1 VFRHQADRAL
11 VPASTQKVVVGQVA
25 LDRLGADHR
34 FRTRVLGPA
43 PVDGVV
49 TGDVALVGGGDPLLT
64 TATYAFV
71 RRTAEQPLTFLD
83 ALADALVAG
92 GVRRVTGRIVADD
105 TRYDALRTVPSWP
118 ERYQRENQVGPLG
131 ALTVDDGFRLDLPA
145 EGSDDAPVRR
155 RVDDPALHAAEQL
168 NALLFARGVA
178 VDGGVAVGPAPPG
191 AGELAAIDSAPLGD
205 VVRQMLEESD
215 NGTAELLTKELG
227 VQAGTGGST
236 AAGTAAIVARA
247 GELGVPTAGTVMA
260 DGSGLDR
267 TNHTSCDALVGAL
280 VTSGGVDGAIGS
292 RLPVAG
298 RSGTLRDRFLG
309 TPAQGRLR
317 AKTGSLNSVT
327 ALAGFVT
334 MSDGRTATFAYI
346 ANGPQAEDPR
356 RGQDF
361 LGALLGQ
368 YEQAC
373 DDTPGEPLV
382 APVGSYVVQSAALAA
397 VPLAGLLAPALEA
410 SLRAFEDHP
419 EVAVSACLAGAPGFT
434 LRFPGL
440 APTTDL
446 PG

>member
-1 VFRHQADRAL
+1 V
-11 VPASTQKVVVGQVA
+11 
-25 LDRLGADHR
+25 
-34 FRTRVLGPA
+34 
-43 PVDGVV
+43 
-49 TGDVALVGGGDPLLT
+49 
-64 TATYAFV
+64 
-71 RRTAEQPLTFLD
+71 
-83 ALADALVAG
+83 
-92 GVRRVTGRIVADD
+92 
-105 TRYDALRTVPSWP
+105 
-118 ERYQRENQVGPLG
+118 
-131 ALTVDDGFRLDLPA
+131 
-145 EGSDDAPVRR
+145 
-155 RVDDPALHAAEQL
+155 
-168 NALLFARGVA
+168 
-178 VDGGVAVGPAPPG
+178 GGVAVGPAPPG